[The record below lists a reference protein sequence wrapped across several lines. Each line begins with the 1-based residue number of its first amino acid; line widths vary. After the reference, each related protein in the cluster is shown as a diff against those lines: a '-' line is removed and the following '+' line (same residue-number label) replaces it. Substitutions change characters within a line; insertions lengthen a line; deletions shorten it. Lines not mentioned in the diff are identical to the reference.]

1 MMDQLTIIQTPEDS
15 AVDAVKS
22 SMRKTL
28 QENWIDESYLSV
40 EPRKG
45 YQSVLFNGASVV
57 VRISSRPKPTLS
69 VPTSVLLATESYSSM
84 VDKPHNDYTK
94 IKIDSFENINQYV
107 NMLQEVLQVVI
118 DRFPKDFDCC
128 SRYLECSDAKRC
140 VHPDTEFAVKCGYR
154 KILRRGRIFYGKNRN
169 ID

>member
-1 MMDQLTIIQTPEDS
+1 MDQLTILQTPEDCAIDAIKS
-15 AVDAVKS
+15 A
-22 SMRKTL
+22 MRKTL
-28 QENWIDESYLSV
+28 QENWLDESYLSV

-57 VRISSRPKPTLS
+57 VRISSSPKPMLS
-69 VPTSVLLATESYSSM
+69 VPTSVLLSTESFSSM
-84 VDKPHNDYTK
+84 VNKPHSDYTK
-94 IKIDSFENINQYV
+94 LKIDSFENIDQYV
-107 NMLQEVLQVVI
+107 NMLQEILQVVI

-128 SRYLECSDAKRC
+128 SRYLACSDAKRC
-140 VHPDTEFAVKCGYR
+140 VHPNTEFSLKCGYR

>member
-1 MMDQLTIIQTPEDS
+1 MMDQLTILQTPEDS
-15 AVDAVKS
+15 VVDAVKA

-28 QENWIDESYLSV
+28 QDNWLDESYLSV

-45 YQSVLFNGASVV
+45 YQSVLFNGSSVV
-57 VRISSRPKPTLS
+57 VRISSHPKPTLS

-84 VDKPHNDYTK
+84 VDKPHSDYTK